1 MRYKVKV
8 STSKAMAYEPNDT
21 VNSTGRAKNTQAH
34 THTFCSK
41 VTKKKRRKKKQ
52 KQVQRGHSSRACTR
66 ISLSLL
72 NQFYAT
78 QGNSVL
84 SFFCAISAQ

>member
-8 STSKAMAYEPNDT
+8 STSMAMAYEPNDT
-21 VNSTGRAKNTQAH
+21 VDSTGRAKNTQAH
-34 THTFCSK
+34 THLLQQSN
-41 VTKKKRRKKKQ
+41 KKKRRKKKQ

-78 QGNSVL
+78 QGNSVM

>member
-41 VTKKKRRKKKQ
+41 VTKKKEEKKNRNKY
-52 KQVQRGHSSRACTR
+52 KEDTR
-66 ISLSLL
+66 VEHVP
-72 NQFYAT
+72 
-78 QGNSVL
+78 VL
-84 SFFCAISAQ
+84 V